1 MHEIHE
7 GRNMANRTQLQKQ
20 GQEQTLESQKYN
32 TFLPNQYDLHTFEE
46 QSVKT
51 CWSEVSK

>member
-1 MHEIHE
+1 MKFMKA
-7 GRNMANRTQLQKQ
+7 GTWPNRNQLQKQ

-51 CWSEVSK
+51 CWREVSK